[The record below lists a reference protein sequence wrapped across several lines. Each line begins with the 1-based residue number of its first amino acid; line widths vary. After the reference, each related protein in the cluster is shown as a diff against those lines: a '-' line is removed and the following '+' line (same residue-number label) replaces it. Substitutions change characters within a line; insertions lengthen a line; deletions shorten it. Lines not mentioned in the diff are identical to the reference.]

1 MMLSWQ
7 IKNTIV
13 KIILHVKYD
22 IFLDLKLNASHR
34 NNTAIV

>member
-1 MMLSWQ
+1 MLSWQ

-22 IFLDLKLNASHR
+22 IFLD
-34 NNTAIV
+34 